1 MTVTMVSDETM
12 APNKETHFGLISLRQ
27 MEKHYHQ
34 LVTFVG
40 RDGQTLSSK
49 HNCWPRSTSTIT
61 SRLESQL
68 LTEMDKHYHLVTIVG
83 QDGQA
88 LSACTITESQL
99 LVKMGR
105 HYQLVIYRVPQK
117 KLPFVKMGRGKYY
130 C

>member
-1 MTVTMVSDETM
+1 MVVVVTVTMVSDETM

-40 RDGQTLSSK
+40 RDGQALSLS
-49 HNCWPRSTSTIT
+49 HNCWSRWTGTI
-61 SRLESQL
+61 SL
-68 LTEMDKHYHLVTIVG
+68 HYHRVTFVS

-88 LSACTITESQL
+88 LSAGHIQGTS
-99 LVKMGR
+99 
-105 HYQLVIYRVPQK
+105 K